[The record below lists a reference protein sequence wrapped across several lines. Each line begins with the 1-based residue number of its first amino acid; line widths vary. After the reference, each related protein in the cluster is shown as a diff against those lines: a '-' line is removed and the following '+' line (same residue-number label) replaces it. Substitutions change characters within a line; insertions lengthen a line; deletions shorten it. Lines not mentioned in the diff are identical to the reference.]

1 MFTFKGELLNSLI
14 SKLLRSLTLT
24 GNQFCDQPPTVL
36 VRRDFKTELLS
47 FARRFVLYSFTMI
60 HNLCLSVFLSL
71 ASSVRL
77 SILPLICLTVSPSII
92 PSVHPLFYPSTR
104 LFLFFLH
111 PPVCPSVRP
120 SVCPSVRP
128 SIRLSVRLSIRS
140 SVHPFVHRS
149 TPSFLLFFHLSVR
162 PCSSISSPVR
172 RYGCLSP
179 RLKGCLHVRFCAS
192 RLTSW
197 NM

>member
-14 SKLLRSLTLT
+14 SKLLRSLTPT

-104 LFLFFLH
+104 LFFVFSSSTCL
-111 PPVCPSVRP
+111 SVG
-120 SVCPSVRP
+120 P
-128 SIRLSVRLSIRS
+128 SIRLSIRS
-140 SVHPFVHRS
+140 SVHPFVH
-149 TPSFLLFFHLSVR
+149 PSICSSVHSFVRPSVR
-162 PCSSISSPVR
+162 PSVHSVFSSVLSSVR
-172 RYGCLSP
+172 PSMFVHQFSCPSVWLS
-179 RLKGCLHVRFCAS
+179 VS
-192 RLTSW
+192 SS
-197 NM
+197 